1 VLLLPDGGENTLNK
15 KIIFVG
21 LLLGLVLFSGCIKMQ
36 FNEVISESGMSDVT
50 VKIDMSAFPTQP
62 GVAEQNPCEN
72 MTTDSS
78 PLTDIKCTYENK
90 VATVTGKFDRS
101 GKAGFSAQDGK
112 YRLDVKKGFEGFSS
126 TGTAG
131 QSMPQTKEQ
140 MQQMKAL
147 GVVLDYVVKLPGT
160 VTNQNGG
167 TLQNDG
173 SVKFDLLD
181 MPDDAFVESSTAGF
195 ALDMN
200 TLLIIGIVI
209 AAIVLVVLIVLL
221 KRR

>member
-1 VLLLPDGGENTLNK
+1 MNK
-15 KIIFVG
+15 KIILAG

-36 FNEVISESGMSDVT
+36 FKEVISESGMSDVT
-50 VKIDMSAFPTQP
+50 VTMDMSAFPTQE
-62 GVAEQNPCEN
+62 GMEEQNPCDS
-72 MTTDSS
+72 MTMGDS
-78 PLTDIKCTYENK
+78 PITDIKCTYENK
-90 VATVTGKFDRS
+90 IATVTGKFNRS
-101 GKAGFSAQDGK
+101 GTAGFSAQDGK
-112 YRLDVKKGFEGFSS
+112 YRLNIKDGFAAFNSS
-126 TGTAG
+126 EAAG
-131 QSMPQTKEQ
+131 QSMPQDPAQ

-147 GVVLDYVVKLPGT
+147 GVVLDYFVKLPGA

>member
-1 VLLLPDGGENTLNK
+1 MNK
-15 KIIFVG
+15 KFILVG

-36 FNEVISESGMSDVT
+36 FKEVISESGMSDVT
-50 VKIDMSAFPTQP
+50 VTMDMSAFPTQP
-62 GVAEQNPCEN
+62 GAEEQNPCDS
-72 MTTDSS
+72 MTTDDS

-90 VATVTGKFDRS
+90 VATVTAKFDRN

-112 YRLDVKKGFEGFSS
+112 YRLDVKKAFEAFSS
-126 TGTAG
+126 AGASG
-131 QSMPQTKEQ
+131 QSMPQTKEG

-147 GVVLDYVVKLPGT
+147 GVVMDYIVKLPGA
-160 VTNQNGG
+160 VTSQTGG

-181 MPDDAFVESSTAGF
+181 MPDGAFVESSTAGF

-209 AAIVLVVLIVLL
+209 AAIV
-221 KRR
+221 